1 MSGQVLPFRPRSSS
15 TDSAPGR
22 RRRSPAGRVAP
33 TAPTPGDVSR
43 HPAAPSRSEDRTATV
58 LPLVRRP
65 APPVPTEDL
74 PPCA

>member
-15 TDSAPGR
+15 TDSAPACP
-22 RRRSPAGRVAP
+22 SPADRVAL

-43 HPAAPSRSEDRTATV
+43 HPASSRSEDRPATV
-58 LPLVRRP
+58 LPLVPRP
-65 APPVPTEDL
+65 VPPVPTEDL